1 MRYGADA
8 VCDADARAT
17 PTRDARARVRDGGG
31 RRDGATRGVERDDAD
46 DGARARRA
54 RARRKGVATRRRF
67 RNRPRRWT
75 RGARA
80 DAGARTRAHCGGEGR
95 ARQEVLEE
103 EEYAARL
110 EAIIERDYFPDL
122 RTNRLKAALLEATR
136 RGDARAI
143 AAVHRE
149 MNVERMRRVGSRGGV
164 VGTPSIGGSGTT
176 ARDAEASWETETP
189 QRANDFEDD
198 DEEEE
203 FVDYEGRG
211 IEGMRGRSTA
221 YEEDRHLSV
230 NGFLAKYT
238 SEDNASFTEIVK
250 QSEAK
255 RALKKRHL
263 EAVTAPPSRRA
274 ALIAALASHPQP
286 SSALALVEGAEVAE
300 SDPSAAKVVAVVG
313 HDSLYTAPN
322 GVALSLKER
331 QRIVASEPKV
341 TIAANTRFVAPK
353 PRTDGSEGKRAAL
366 KRYERVHTPSMT
378 PGVEGSPIMTW
389 GQIISTPLRLEDT
402 EEELAG
408 AGKFSM
414 KGSSARERKL
424 RELTARNA
432 SGSATPT
439 PRTRRGAPTP
449 NGLSKAGKS
458 LLRRVTTPARR
469 AATTPRD
476 SDLRKSYS
484 GRTPAN
490 DAGEPWR
497 VT

>member
-1 MRYGADA
+1 MTPTTARASA
-8 VCDADARAT
+8 RARAT
-17 PTRDARARVRDGGG
+17 
-31 RRDGATRGVERDDAD
+31 
-46 DGARARRA
+46 RARRDEEA
-54 RARRKGVATRRRF
+54 VSESSSAMDA
-67 RNRPRRWT
+67 
-75 RGARA
+75 GARA
-80 DAGARTRAHCGGEGR
+80 DAGARTRARGGGRGAREEG
-95 ARQEVLEE
+95 LEE

-300 SDPSAAKVVAVVG
+300 SDPSAAQVVAVVG

-484 GRTPAN
+484 GRTPRTTPASHGGLLRL
-490 DAGEPWR
+490 DD
-497 VT
+497 